1 MKKKIM
7 ILASM
12 MKNQGILCLM
22 IKLRAVNKMKM
33 MNRLNFGLNKKRYI
47 LYYVER
53 FEQLYRRPNAAERLL

>member
-53 FEQLYRRPNAAERLL
+53 FE